1 MPKNKYQKLI
11 FSIQETRRQ
20 LADNE
25 ISPDDA
31 KLLFN
36 KLLLEYELI
45 KRTSEGDIFKDFMKK
60 LLN

>member
-31 KLLFN
+31 KLLFS
-36 KLLLEYELI
+36 KLLLEYEKI
-45 KRTSEGDIFKDFMKK
+45 KKSSESDDFQMFLKGFI
-60 LLN
+60 

>member
-36 KLLLEYELI
+36 DLLCEYEKI
-45 KRTSEGDIFKDFMKK
+45 KKSSESDDFQMFLKK
-60 LLN
+60 ILK